1 MRTQQQRSE
10 ETTERLLD
18 SARRLFAANGYA
30 ATSLDDVVTAAG
42 VTKGALYHHFQSKR
56 DLFRAVFDREHA
68 RIAAV
73 VVEAA
78 AAEPDAWAAFYEG
91 CRAFFEETQHPGA
104 QRIAL
109 LDGPSALG
117 WDEMRAI
124 ESRYSLELIRQGLER
139 AIAEGRMADRP
150 VAPLAHMLF
159 GGLCEAATFAARSE
173 NPAAATDRALAELR
187 IQLDAL
193 AAGA

>member
-1 MRTQQQRSE
+1 VPTQQERTE
-10 ETTERLLD
+10 ATVERLLE
-18 SARRLFAANGYA
+18 SARRLFADKGFA
-30 ATSLDDVVTAAG
+30 ATSLDEVVADAG

-68 RIAAV
+68 RIAEV

-78 AAEPDAWAAFYEG
+78 AAEADPWDAFYAG
-91 CRAFFEETQHPGA
+91 CRAFFEESQRPES

-124 ESRYSLELIRQGLER
+124 EARYSLELIRLGLER
-139 AIAEGRMADRP
+139 AIAEGRLADRP

-159 GGLCEAATFAARSE
+159 GGLCEAATFAARADD
-173 NPAAATDRALAELR
+173 PKAATDRALAELR

-193 AAGA
+193 AAAP

>member
-1 MRTQQQRSE
+1 MRTQQERSE
-10 ETTERLLD
+10 ATTERLLE
-18 SARRLFAANGYA
+18 SARRLFADQGFA
-30 ATSLDDVVTAAG
+30 ATSLDQVVADAG
-42 VTKGALYHHFQSKR
+42 VTKGALYHHFDSKR

-68 RIAAV
+68 RIAAL

-78 AAEPDAWAAFYEG
+78 AAEADAWSAFYAG
-91 CRAFFEETQHPGA
+91 SRAFFEETQSPGS

-117 WDEMRAI
+117 WDEMREI
-124 ESRYSLELIRQGLER
+124 ESRYSLELIRLGLER
-139 AIAEGRMADRP
+139 AIAEGRMAERP

-173 NPAAATDRALAELR
+173 DPAATTDRVLRELR
-187 IQLDAL
+187 VQLDAL
-193 AAGA
+193 AITD